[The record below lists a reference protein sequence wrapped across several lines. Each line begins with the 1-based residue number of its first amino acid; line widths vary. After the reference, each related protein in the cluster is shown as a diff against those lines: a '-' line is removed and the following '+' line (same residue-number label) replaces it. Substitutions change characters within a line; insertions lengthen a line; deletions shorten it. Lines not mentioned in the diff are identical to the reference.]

1 MTTPLRVGL
10 AGLGTVGGGVVKLLA
25 EHKDLLAQRAG
36 RPVVLAGV
44 SALELPKGLESQL
57 KGVAWHQDA
66 RKLAV
71 SSDIDVMVELI
82 GGAEGIAKQI
92 AEAALGAGK
101 SLVTANKALI
111 AKHGVALARTAA
123 EKGVA
128 LQFEASVAGGIPILK
143 AIREGLA
150 ANQFTRVYGI
160 LNGTCNYILTGME
173 ESKRDFADV
182 LAEAQKLGYAEADPA
197 ADVDGHDAA
206 NKLAILTSLAFGTP
220 VSLESIYV
228 EGIRNIS
235 AVDIAFAEALGYR
248 IKLLAIARRTAQ
260 GLEQRVHPCM
270 VDREKPVAQVMGVLN
285 AVVAEGDFVGQT
297 VFVGPGA
304 GEKPTASAVV
314 SDLID
319 IARGRTSPPFSVPVS
334 ALAPMR
340 AASIDDHVGAFYVR
354 LIVLDVPGVLADVA
368 KIFAA
373 EEVSIESVLQR
384 GRAPGENV
392 PLILT
397 THECREAA
405 MMRVRA
411 RLEKLQAVV
420 EKPALIRIEEL

>member
-1 MTTPLRVGL
+1 M
-10 AGLGTVGGGVVKLLA
+10 AGLGTVGGGVVKLLS

-36 RPVVLAGV
+36 RPIVLAGV
-44 SALELPKGLESQL
+44 SALDVPKTLEAQL
-57 KGVAWHQDA
+57 KGIPFHQDA

-71 SSDIDVMVELI
+71 SGDIDVMVELI

-92 AEAALGAGK
+92 AEATLGAGK

-111 AKHGVALARTAA
+111 AKHGVALARLAL
-123 EKGVA
+123 EKGVS

-160 LNGTCNYILTGME
+160 LNGTCNFILTGME
-173 ESKRDFADV
+173 QSKRDFADV

-228 EGIRNIS
+228 EGIRNVS
-235 AVDIAFAEALGYR
+235 AIDIAFAEELGYR
-248 IKLLAIARRTAQ
+248 IKLLAIARRTEH

-270 VDREKPVAQVMGVLN
+270 VDRETPVAQVMGVLN
-285 AVVAEGDFVGQT
+285 AVVAEGDYVGRT
-297 VFVGPGA
+297 VFEGPGA

-314 SDLID
+314 SDLLD
-319 IARGRTSPPFSVPVS
+319 IARGRTSPPFAVPVS
-334 ALAPMR
+334 QLTPMR
-340 AASIDDHVGAFYVR
+340 AASMEDHFGAYYVR
-354 LIVLDVPGVLADVA
+354 LIVVDVPGVLADVA
-368 KIFAA
+368 QIFAA

-392 PLILT
+392 ALILT

-405 MMRVRA
+405 MTRVRA
-411 RLEKLQAVV
+411 RLEKLKAVV
-420 EKPALIRIEEL
+420 EKPAFIRIEEL

>member
-1 MTTPLRVGL
+1 MTPPLRVGL
-10 AGLGTVGGGVVKLLA
+10 AGLGTVGGGVVKLLT
-25 EHKDLLAQRAG
+25 EHRALLAQRAG
-36 RPVVLAGV
+36 RPIQLAGV
-44 SALELPKGLESQL
+44 SALVVPKLLEPL
-57 KGVAWHQDA
+57 VNGIPFHQDA

-71 SSDIDVMVELI
+71 SPDIDVMVELI
-82 GGAEGIAKQI
+82 GGADGIAKQI

-111 AKHGVALARTAA
+111 AKHGVALAKLA
-123 EKGVA
+123 EQKGVA

-143 AIREGLA
+143 AIRDGLA
-150 ANQFTRVYGI
+150 ANSFTCVYGI

-173 ESKRDFADV
+173 ESRRDFAEV
-182 LAEAQKLGYAEADPA
+182 LVVAQKLGYAEADPA

-228 EGIRNIS
+228 EGIRNIT
-235 AVDIAFAEALGYR
+235 ATDIAFAAELGYR
-248 IKLLAIARRTAQ
+248 IKLLAIARRTER

-270 VDREKPVAQVMGVLN
+270 VDRETPVAQVMGVLN

-297 VFVGPGA
+297 VFEGPGA

-319 IARGRTSPPFSVPVS
+319 IARGHTSPPFAVPVS
-334 ALAPMR
+334 QLVPMR
-340 AASIDDHVGAFYVR
+340 VASMQDHIGAYYVR
-354 LIVLDVPGVLADVA
+354 LIVLDAPGVLADVA
-368 KIFAA
+368 RIFAA

-405 MMRVRA
+405 MMRVRTA
-411 RLEKLQAVV
+411 LEKLPTVV
-420 EKPALIRIEEL
+420 EKPAFIRIEEL